1 MGSAAILAQQG
12 TIVKSGKQAKCR
24 IYRWMETEDGAHV
37 HSVISLNNKEV
48 GNNAKSSHRK

>member
-1 MGSAAILAQQG
+1 MGTHAILAQQC

-24 IYRWMETEDGAHV
+24 NYRWIETEDGAHV
-37 HSVISLNNKEV
+37 HNAMFLNNKEV